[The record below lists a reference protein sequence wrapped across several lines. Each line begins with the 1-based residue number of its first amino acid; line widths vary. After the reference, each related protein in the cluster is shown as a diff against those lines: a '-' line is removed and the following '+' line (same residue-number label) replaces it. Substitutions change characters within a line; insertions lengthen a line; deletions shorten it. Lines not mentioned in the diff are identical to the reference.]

1 MDKILIVEDEIR
13 MRILIKDYFKKE
25 GFQILEASNG
35 KEGLEVFKDT
45 LVDLVILDIMMP
57 LMDGFTLCKSIRAV
71 SNVPIILLTAKSEE
85 EDKLLGYEL
94 GADDYISKPFS
105 PKILVAKSKALL
117 KRSQTSQSSNEHI
130 IIIDNLK
137 INKLSHEVSLNDT
150 LINLTP
156 KEFDF
161 LIFLSENKGISLSRE
176 NILDKVWGYDYDG
189 DIRTVDTTI
198 KRLRE
203 KLLDSSYLISTVRG
217 SGYKFGGKNEKELN

>member
-35 KEGLEVFKDT
+35 KDGLEVFKNN
-45 LVDLVILDIMMP
+45 LVDLVILDVMMP
-57 LMDGFTLCKSIRAV
+57 LMDGFTLCKNIREV
-71 SNVPIILLTAKSEE
+71 SDVPIILLTAKSEE

-94 GADDYISKPFS
+94 GTDDYVTKPFS
-105 PKILVAKSKALL
+105 PKVLVAKAKALL
-117 KRSQTSQSSNEHI
+117 KRSQNSSSSSDHI
-130 IIIDNLK
+130 ITIDNLT
-137 INKLSHEVSLNDT
+137 INKLSHEVSLNDE

-156 KEFDF
+156 KEFDL
-161 LIFLSENKGISLSRE
+161 LIFLSENRDISLSRE

-189 DIRTVDTTI
+189 DIRTVDTTV

-203 KLLDSSYLISTVRG
+203 KLLNSSYLISTVRG
-217 SGYKFGGKNEKELN
+217 SGYKLGGKNEKESY